1 MLSYI
6 SESSDKCVRALAF
19 MLSVTLPPILCGCG
33 AVASLPQSMLAPRC
47 PGNRMRRP
55 SGSPRTAIS
64 TPRTAATAGA
74 RESTSIRR
82 ARSTSARCL
91 RHQSDTPTRISAVR
105 DARGASQF
113 INRSAACIELIQQ
126 RSQGRGNAA
135 QSPWF
140 CGNPAFELGPLR
152 IVANANGAAAAQC
165 FLDRDHRRF
174 DAFHAISEK
183 GVRYGV
189 RARDSSNQNS
199 AVRLKRRN
207 EALLKCTS
215 VFGRPEHIASEKTHG
230 NSSIAFAALRDVSK
244 LIIDRHDDRV
254 AAL

>member
-1 MLSYI
+1 
-6 SESSDKCVRALAF
+6 
-19 MLSVTLPPILCGCG
+19 
-33 AVASLPQSMLAPRC
+33 
-47 PGNRMRRP
+47 MRVEHRN
-55 SGSPRTAIS
+55 S
-64 TPRTAATAGA
+64 
-74 RESTSIRR
+74 
-82 ARSTSARCL
+82 
-91 RHQSDTPTRISAVR
+91 
-105 DARGASQF
+105 

-126 RSQGRGNAA
+126 GSQGRGNAA

-152 IVANANGAAAAQC
+152 IAANANGAAAAQC
-165 FLDRDHRRF
+165 FIDRDHRRF

-207 EALLKCTS
+207 EALLK
-215 VFGRPEHIASEKTHG
+215 